1 MVDSRPTRMSMGVQP
16 TLHLLRYELQ
26 LATVSKE
33 ALPDATH
40 SLLQLTLGLLGKDAS
55 CRRCV
60 HVWVNWK
67 TFYVSF
73 HYVGIIS
80 SVSPK
85 PNPTFLSSLTHNWSK
100 VSSTCMLLYLL
111 FVVRTLLVDQRFPCC
126 SHCHNVLYSV
136 IRRGCASRHCAVI
149 RYLCSA
155 RVVWGGVGC
164 PHSVVQQTSF
174 PCPEPVEISL
184 YAPSD
189 DWLLCNIMYKNM

>member
-1 MVDSRPTRMSMGVQP
+1 MCSRRSISSVTSYSWPRSVRRPSPTPLTPCCSSRWVSLAKMRRADGVCM
-16 TLHLLRYELQ
+16 YEWIGRL
-26 LATVSKE
+26 
-33 ALPDATH
+33 
-40 SLLQLTLGLLGKDAS
+40 
-55 CRRCV
+55 
-60 HVWVNWK
+60 
-67 TFYVSF
+67 YVSF
-73 HYVGIIS
+73 PYVGIIS
-80 SVSPK
+80 SVSLK